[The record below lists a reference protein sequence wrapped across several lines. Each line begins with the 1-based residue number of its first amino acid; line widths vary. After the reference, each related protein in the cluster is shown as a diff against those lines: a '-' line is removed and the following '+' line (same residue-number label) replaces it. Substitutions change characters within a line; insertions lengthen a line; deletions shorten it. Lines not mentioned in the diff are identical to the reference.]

1 MKSQESTK
9 FKLNY
14 RKTRA
19 IDLDEWVNATMDASQ
34 NSPYKIAKLQQYN
47 PIYSQFFELTEQNY
61 DSISL
66 NHKHQICGLNSVLN
80 TETNSIETKPVFT
93 KFSPLIDPMRYMI
106 GKDLSGKDK
115 DLSVKDKDLSVKD
128 KDLSS
133 ETKDITTILDKPSI
147 LDFELPK
154 YSITTKDSNTVP
166 NTDAFFSFLTSSL
179 LNHHNFKNCIDYYG
193 SYIGIQEKFR
203 INIEDDLE
211 YLHNSDFF
219 MQNIGTLFTLENYS
233 PHNDFANFG
242 SRGNKLKI
250 QVSDTEDI
258 DISADSIDEFA
269 TIDEYELNVNT
280 SNDIIHELTE
290 FELLTDHDNADIS
303 EKTPK
308 NTSNCSY
315 SSDDSSSNSNL
326 NYSTDEEE
334 QEQEETQQEEEPQQ
348 EDDDTKWATDSESSS
363 SSSSSSQDYDPEKE
377 THAYIHNFPVQMICL
392 EKCDGTFD
400 ELFVKQLI
408 NPENGASALF
418 QIIMTLIL
426 YQKTFHF
433 THNDLHTNNVMF
445 MNTDQEFLYYT
456 YNDVHYKVPTY
467 GRIFKIIDFGR
478 AIYKYQDKQF
488 CSESFAHGGDA
499 ATQYNCEPYFNKNK
513 PRLEPNYSFDLC
525 RLGCSIFDFIIDDD
539 ESYNDMDDLQKTI
552 HRWCLDDSK
561 KNILYK
567 KNGEER
573 YPNFKLYKMI
583 ARTVHHHTP
592 QEQLEFPLFKQYMVA
607 DSNVDSMN
615 IDVIPEYSGEPRF
628 PRTPPPL

>member
-1 MKSQESTK
+1 MKSQESSK

-19 IDLDEWVNATMDASQ
+19 IDLDEWVNATVDASQ

-47 PIYSQFFELTEQNY
+47 PIYSHFFELNEQNY

-80 TETNSIETKPVFT
+80 TDTNCIETKPVFT
-93 KFSPLIDPMRYMI
+93 KFSPLIDPMKYMI
-106 GKDLSGKDK
+106 GKDISSLS
-115 DLSVKDKDLSVKD
+115 
-128 KDLSS
+128 
-133 ETKDITTILDKPSI
+133 KDISGLSKDSEPKDSSTILDKSTI

-154 YSITTKDSNTVP
+154 YNIEKTDSKSNTIP

-179 LNHHNFKNCIDYYG
+179 LNHHDFKHGIDYYG
-193 SYIGIQEKFR
+193 SYLGIQERFR

-211 YLHNSDFF
+211 YLNNSDFF
-219 MQNIGTLFTLENYS
+219 MENVGTLFTLENYT
-233 PHNDFANFG
+233 PHNEYANFG
-242 SRGNKLKI
+242 SRGNKMKI

-258 DISADSIDEFA
+258 DILADEIIDEILDLNEIDQKSMSSSISPLVEELSDLDLSQCKDSIDK
-269 TIDEYELNVNT
+269 I
-280 SNDIIHELTE
+280 
-290 FELLTDHDNADIS
+290 
-303 EKTPK
+303 PK
-308 NTSNCSY
+308 NTSSSSY
-315 SSDDSSSNSNL
+315 SSSNSSNDSQL
-326 NYSTDEEE
+326 NYSTDEDKDLDIDSDHDSDHEDPLE
-334 QEQEETQQEEEPQQ
+334 QNTLEQNTLEQDPL
-348 EDDDTKWATDSESSS
+348 DDTKWATDSESSS
-363 SSSSSSQDYDPEKE
+363 SCSSSSQDYDPDKE

-418 QIIMTLIL
+418 QIVMTLIL

-456 YNDVHYKVPTY
+456 YNAVHYKVPTY

-525 RLGCSIFDFIIDDD
+525 RLGCSIFDFIIDED
-539 ESYNDMDDLQKTI
+539 EVYNDMDDLQKTI

-592 QEQLEFPLFKQYMVA
+592 QEQMEFPFFKQYMVTELNA
-607 DSNVDSMN
+607 DSMN
-615 IDVIPEYSGEPRF
+615 IDVIPKY
-628 PRTPPPL
+628 LYNC